1 MTKKALRF
9 DAGDNVA
16 VALEAM
22 SAGDRV
28 LINGEDAG
36 DRDKGGPAPG
46 AQAGP
51 AAHCPGRDGFQIR
64 PPHRHG
70 CLRHRGWQLCAHA
83 QYKRPH
89 LQLEGKLSV

>member
-36 DRDKGGPAPG
+36 IE
-46 AQAGP
+46 
-51 AAHCPGRDGFQIR
+51 IR
-64 PPHRHG
+64 EALPQGHKLA
-70 CLRHRGWQLCAHA
+70 LRRIARADHNHIIL
-83 QYKRPH
+83 H
-89 LQLEGKLSV
+89 LIRQVRSREQHLHHLV

>member
-36 DRDKGGPAPG
+36 IE
-46 AQAGP
+46 
-51 AAHCPGRDGFQIR
+51 IR
-64 PPHRHG
+64 AVSYTH
-70 CLRHRGWQLCAHA
+70 LDV
-83 QYKRPH
+83 YKRQALKRRCASRLVPW
-89 LQLEGKLSV
+89 S